1 MCLKPI
7 TIRNKAKDAL
17 LSGRKYM
24 EVPCGKCIEC
34 LTDRQNAWIYR
45 LFLEQ
50 DNSEHSLFVTIT
62 YDMVNLPLSLED
74 GTKERY
80 IDYIKRKSI
89 DYCEP
94 TLYPDDFTL
103 YMKRLRKNA
112 KLKDCKYFMCGEYGS
127 DDGRP
132 HYHMAFFYNRANP
145 EFVESVI
152 ESAWP
157 FGFVTIEPLI
167 QNRIAYVCKYITE
180 ESDTPV
186 MKLQHPYYN
195 RQSHGI
201 GLKGYL
207 REKEYYGEFYKTAI
221 LPNGTVIQSP
231 RYFKKK
237 FYDFSNYQYLNQL
250 HYDDIKR
257 KNTQRLIERLRQD
270 AKIKLRNPTDLELE
284 QYVRSHNDNERK
296 DQLLRQRLKSRR
308 ANL

>member
-7 TIRNKAKDAL
+7 SILNKAKDAL
-17 LSGRKYM
+17 LSGRRYQ

-34 LTDRQNAWIYR
+34 LIDRQNAWIYR

-50 DNSEHSLFVTIT
+50 DNSEHSLFVTLT
-62 YDMVNLPLSLED
+62 YDVENLPLSLED

-112 KLKDCKYFMCGEYGS
+112 KLTDCKYFMCGEYGS

-145 EFVESVI
+145 ELVESVI

-180 ESDTPV
+180 ESDTSV
-186 MKLQHPYYN
+186 GKLQFPYYN

-207 REKEYYGEFYKTAI
+207 REKEYYGDFYKTAV

-250 HYDDIKR
+250 RYDDIKR
-257 KNTQRLIERLRQD
+257 KNSQRLIERLKQD
-270 AKIKLRNPTDLELE
+270 AKIILRNPTDSELE
-284 QYVRSHNDNERK
+284 QYVRSHSDNERK

-308 ANL
+308 SKL